1 MFVFFVVFVVVVV
14 VVGLFVD
21 ACFQVC
27 IVVTILLVYFSLI
40 VFVFVLFLFFF
51 SFVCLFSFLEGSGV
65 FISMCVGAGS
75 SYNHMLV
82 RKLTFLILKLHINLK
97 CGQEVWL

>member
-27 IVVTILLVYFSLI
+27 VVVTILLVYFSLI
-40 VFVFVLFLFFF
+40 VFVFVFF